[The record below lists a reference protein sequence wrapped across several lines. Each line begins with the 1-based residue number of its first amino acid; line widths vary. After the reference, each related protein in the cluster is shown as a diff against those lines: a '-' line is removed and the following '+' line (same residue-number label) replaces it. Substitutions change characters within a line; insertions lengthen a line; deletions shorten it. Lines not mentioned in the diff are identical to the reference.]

1 VFLLCF
7 GVTAYLTVD
16 TVVEYQ
22 ANPLD
27 HTVEDYG
34 RVVENIFPA
43 GTLTGTM
50 IFQNNA
56 IEETTM

>member
-1 VFLLCF
+1 
-7 GVTAYLTVD
+7 VD

-22 ANPLD
+22 ANPLE
-27 HTVEDYG
+27 HSVEDYG

-50 IFQNNA
+50 IFYNNA
-56 IEETTM
+56 IDETKM